1 VCTFPFYFEK
11 SKMSSGGIQRRGEMY
26 QRASVADYISP
37 DNGLRGKMERKGHQP
52 KNHMKDNYNNLRDVQ
67 EKNRMRREDES
78 ANPKELYKLSQF
90 RDVGARVFEPVP
102 ANSSGRNLSEN
113 HEGVFLVRG
122 AAERRREE
130 LAEEGRMRRKQVED
144 SLNEAKMFSDH
155 QPSGSAGSSSPR
167 KRSVPRADE
176 LVISSSSNKPPT
188 DFINRNKKSQ
198 VMMDRKNSSEL
209 TRANSSGSDS
219 RHESYGRVPGY
230 LVNRKNEWAELEEE
244 RKRNAPDPSCPRGM
258 CLMPEEERQATLA
271 TLFDSRQ
278 ECLRQLERMP
288 FVIETPSAKRR
299 VEELEKKLREIEKA
313 IEIFNKPKVYV
324 AK

>member
-1 VCTFPFYFEK
+1 
-11 SKMSSGGIQRRGEMY
+11 MY

-37 DNGLRGKMERKGHQP
+37 DNGLRGKMERQGHQP
-52 KNHMKDNYNNLRDVQ
+52 KNHMKDNYQNLRNIQ
-67 EKNRMRREDES
+67 NQNRMRRDDETN
-78 ANPKELYKLSQF
+78 ANPKDLYKLSQF

-102 ANSSGRNLSEN
+102 KNLSDN
-113 HEGVFLVRG
+113 HEGVFLIRG

-130 LAEEGRMRRKQVED
+130 LAEEGRIRRKQVED

-155 QPSGSAGSSSPR
+155 QPSDAAGASSPR

-176 LVISSSSNKPPT
+176 MVIHSSNKPPT
-188 DFINRNKKSQ
+188 DFIHRNKKTQ
-198 VMMDRKNSSEL
+198 VMERKNSSEN
-209 TRANSSGSDS
+209 TRANSSGSDT
-219 RHESYGRVPGY
+219 RHDSYGRVPGY

-244 RKRNAPDPSCPRGM
+244 RRRNAPDPSCPKGM
-258 CLMPEEERQATLA
+258 CLMPEEERQATLS

>member
-1 VCTFPFYFEK
+1 
-11 SKMSSGGIQRRGEMY
+11 MY
-26 QRASVADYISP
+26 KRASVADYISP
-37 DNGLRGKMERKGHQP
+37 DNGHRGRMERHGHQP
-52 KNHMKDNYNNLRDVQ
+52 KNHMKDNYQNLKTTQ
-67 EKNRMRREDES
+67 EKNRMKREDETN
-78 ANPKELYKLSQF
+78 ANPKDLYKLSQF

-102 ANSSGRNLSEN
+102 SNSSGRNLSEN

-130 LAEEGRMRRKQVED
+130 LAEEGRLRRKQVED

-155 QPSGSAGSSSPR
+155 QPPSGSSSPR

-176 LVISSSSNKPPT
+176 MLISSNANKPPT
-188 DFINRNKKSQ
+188 DFIHRNKKTQ
-198 VMMDRKNSSEL
+198 VMDRKNSSEVASN
-209 TRANSSGSDS
+209 RGDSAGSDS

-244 RKRNAPDPSCPRGM
+244 RRRNAPDPSCPRGM

-271 TLFDSRQ
+271 TLFESRQ